1 MKTINSVQNPLIK
14 QLLELKTNKG
24 RLAARRFLISGY
36 HLVEMAVAKRLVKL
50 VLTLEPL
57 VDLDPAIEQ
66 VIVSVAIMKKLA
78 DQVTPQGII
87 AVCED
92 VPQLPI
98 NGPRIAY
105 LDQIND
111 PGNLGTILRSA
122 SAFGI
127 DMVLL
132 SPDCVS
138 VYNPK
143 TIAAS
148 QGAIFAVNVREA
160 SIDDIAQ
167 LKAKGYRLVGT
178 LLDAKAIPSNEY
190 EWFDNTVVI
199 FGNEAHGISEQL
211 VPLLDDKIMI
221 PITNVES
228 LNVAMAASIVFY
240 DMKYR

>member
-57 VDLDPAIEQ
+57 IDLDPAIEQ
-66 VIVSVAIMKKLA
+66 VIVSAAILKKLA

-111 PGNLGTILRSA
+111 PGNLGTILR
-122 SAFGI
+122 
-127 DMVLL
+127 
-132 SPDCVS
+132 
-138 VYNPK
+138 
-143 TIAAS
+143 
-148 QGAIFAVNVREA
+148 
-160 SIDDIAQ
+160 
-167 LKAKGYRLVGT
+167 
-178 LLDAKAIPSNEY
+178 
-190 EWFDNTVVI
+190 
-199 FGNEAHGISEQL
+199 
-211 VPLLDDKIMI
+211 
-221 PITNVES
+221 
-228 LNVAMAASIVFY
+228 
-240 DMKYR
+240 